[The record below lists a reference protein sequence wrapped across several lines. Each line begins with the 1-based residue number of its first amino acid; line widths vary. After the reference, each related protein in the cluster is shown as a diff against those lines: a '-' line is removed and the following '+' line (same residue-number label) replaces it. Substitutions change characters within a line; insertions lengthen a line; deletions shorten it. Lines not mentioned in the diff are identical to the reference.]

1 MKQHIISPEA
11 NQDLEDII
19 DYFTIRNVDAG
30 ERFIDEFNKKCRHLA
45 NFPNMGRSYADIK
58 DYLRGIPIEGYI
70 ILYRINDSG
79 IEILRVISGYKDLES
94 LFTDSG
100 DNLI

>member
-30 ERFIDEFNKKCRHLA
+30 EHFIDEFNKKCRYLA

-58 DYLRGIPIEGYI
+58 DYLRAVPIKGYI
-70 ILYRINDSG
+70 ILYRINDTG
-79 IEILRVISGYKDLES
+79 IEILRVTSGYRDLES
-94 LFTDSG
+94 LFADA
-100 DNLI
+100 DDDLE